1 MPSSYWKSSHRKGFW
16 RATEV
21 PEKLELLRSLLV
33 ASASPLLARLPP
45 ERLARTLEPRRT
57 SARSQVSAAP
67 ATVERALAITSR
79 LIRHTCYTRGIT
91 RYFVLSRSGFAVSL
105 VFGIDP
111 ISEPPDGHC
120 WIVLNGEPYLELN
133 EPSERFTSVWSIG
146 RAD

>member
-1 MPSSYWKSSHRKGFW
+1 
-16 RATEV
+16 V

-33 ASASPLLARLPP
+33 AGASPFLARLPP
-45 ERLARTLEPRRT
+45 ERLARTLEPRQT
-57 SARSQVSAAP
+57 PTRSQVSAP

-91 RYFVLSRSGFAVSL
+91 RYFVLRRSGFAVSL

-120 WIVLNGEPYLELN
+120 WIVMNGEPYLEST
-133 EPSERFTSVWSIG
+133 EPGERFTSVWSIG
-146 RAD
+146 RSE